1 MDTELL
7 QKQFARRGARLK
19 VNVRSKIGRS
29 RFTGFAVD
37 IRQDGHGSFFDV
49 TLGED
54 AERELGVLDIQPGR
68 RHLLLLVREPDGR
81 REAKHKFLCGHDERD
96 WFAAAVPEASGVAN
110 VRTAMEALKP
120 QEVHAAQDRKGLKA
134 RHRNRRH
141 NAAFIRQGEWFFI
154 PEPGLVVD
162 KKLVL
167 RDEPLARGRGKPHW
181 AEFLYR
187 TGGETVY
194 ASRDYP
200 QGLTEPEYKELLAR
214 KPSAKRQHWTVM
226 RRNPGVWVQGKIRH
240 PDHKTVRLNGWHRV
254 VPNTE
259 SQAASMRHLAF
270 LD

>member
-1 MDTELL
+1 MDTTLL
-7 QKQFARRGARLK
+7 EKQFARMGARLK
-19 VNVRSKIGRS
+19 VHVRPTIRRS

-37 IRQDGHGSFFDV
+37 IGKDGHGPFFDV
-49 TLGED
+49 TLGVD
-54 AERELGVLDIQPGR
+54 AERELEVLDIQPGQ
-68 RHLLLLVREPDGR
+68 RHLLLLVREPDGH

-96 WFAAAVPEASGVAN
+96 WFAAAVPQAST

-120 QEVHAAQDRKGLKA
+120 QEVQAAQARKGLKA

-154 PEPGLVVD
+154 PEPRMVVD

-167 RDEPLARGRGKPHW
+167 RHEPLARGRGKPHW

-194 ASRDYP
+194 VSRDYP
-200 QGLTEPEYKELLAR
+200 QGLTEPEYKALLAR
-214 KPSAKRQHWTVM
+214 KPSAKREHWTTM
-226 RRNPGVWVQGKIRH
+226 RRNPGVWVQGTVRH
-240 PDHKTVRLNGWHRV
+240 PDHKTVKLNGWHRV
-254 VPNTE
+254 LANTE
-259 SQAASMRHLAF
+259 SQAPSMRHLAF